1 MDIGGKNFTNF
12 QNVRVVGSVGSGT
25 GVIRFVEGGGSSTG
39 DEGTLTILALEASRS
54 WYLPD
59 KSGTFPIAG
68 SFAIQLPSIGANTNI
83 QTTVVTVGGIRT
95 SDALVVTVNGGTS
108 AGYGAINNGASGATS
123 RILFQALP
131 GAGNITISF
140 VNLGV
145 ATGYVEFI
153 CSYAA
158 MRTG

>member
-12 QNVRVVGSVGSGT
+12 QNVRLVGSTGGGT

-59 KSGTFPIAG
+59 KSGVFPIAG
-68 SFAIQLPSIGANTNI
+68 SFAIQIPAITSTSSV
-83 QTTVVTVGGIRT
+83 QSTVVTVAGIRT

-108 AGYGAINNGASGATS
+108 AGYGALNQGGGGSA
-123 RILFQALP
+123 RVLWQALP
-131 GAGNITISF
+131 GAGNITLSF
-140 VNLGV
+140 VNLGTT
-145 ATGYVEFI
+145 TGYTEYI